1 MLNDILAAIPWG
13 FLLAFTIGPVFFV
26 LLETSITKG
35 FRAAMVFDAGVVF
48 GDFVFILI
56 AYFSTN
62 QILERLKDDP
72 GLFIFGGGIM
82 LTYGIISF
90 IKEKKNF
97 LKKKDEEQVEEDNIP
112 KNNYLGLF
120 FKGFFLNF
128 INIGVLAFWMGI
140 IIVFGPKLNMET
152 DRIVLFIAVII
163 LTYFAVDILKI
174 MVAKQLK
181 SRLTPNNI
189 YKIKR
194 VISVILMIFGSFLIV
209 QGFFPNEKKMIEQQ
223 LGIGKTL
230 ENATNSK

>member
-1 MLNDILAAIPWG
+1 
-13 FLLAFTIGPVFFV
+13 
-26 LLETSITKG
+26 
-35 FRAAMVFDAGVVF
+35 MVFDAGAVF
-48 GDFVFILI
+48 GDLVFILI

-72 GLFIFGGGIM
+72 ALFIFGGVIM

-90 IKEKKNF
+90 IKEKKDF
-97 LKKKDEEQVEEDNIP
+97 LKKRDEEQVEEDNIP

>member
-48 GDFVFILI
+48 GDLVFILI

-72 GLFIFGGGIM
+72 ALFIFGGVIM

-90 IKEKKNF
+90 IKEKKDF
-97 LKKKDEEQVEEDNIP
+97 LKKRDEEQVEEDNIP

-120 FKGFFLNF
+120 FKGFFLN
-128 INIGVLAFWMGI
+128 W
-140 IIVFGPKLNMET
+140 
-152 DRIVLFIAVII
+152 
-163 LTYFAVDILKI
+163 
-174 MVAKQLK
+174 
-181 SRLTPNNI
+181 
-189 YKIKR
+189 
-194 VISVILMIFGSFLIV
+194 
-209 QGFFPNEKKMIEQQ
+209 
-223 LGIGKTL
+223 
-230 ENATNSK
+230 NSHSIWP